1 LGWEDLRNVL
11 FAVTDA
17 HLDAKLV
24 MDMLSQMLGAIDGAM
39 LTTRATEAEHK

>member
-1 LGWEDLRNVL
+1 M
-11 FAVTDA
+11 ADA

-39 LTTRATEAEHK
+39 LTTRAAKAEHK